1 MSKLVQVMPTGG
13 PKANFTIS
21 PAAPSYNQ
29 TITFDASNSALGWN
43 GTIHPSIVLYTW
55 SFGDNSTTSTTAPSI
70 HHAYSQKG
78 NYTVTLT
85 VIDASG
91 KIDSLTRT
99 IAISSLI
106 GDLNGDGKV
115 DMRDI
120 AIVAKAF
127 NTIPGDQNWNPIA
140 DLNGD
145 GRVDMKDIAIVAK
158 AYNPT

>member
-1 MSKLVQVMPTGG
+1 MPTGG
-13 PKANFTIS
+13 PKANFTIT

-29 TITFDASNSALGWN
+29 TINFNASNSALGWN

-55 SFGDNSTTSTTAPSI
+55 SFGDNNTTSATTPVI
-70 HHAYSQKG
+70 YHAYSQKG

-91 KIDSLTRT
+91 KTDNLTRT
-99 IAISSLI
+99 MAISSLI
-106 GDLNGDGKV
+106 GDLNGDAKV

-127 NTIPGDQNWNPIA
+127 STVPGDPYWNPIA

-145 GRVDMKDIAIVAK
+145 GRVDMRDIAIVAK
-158 AYNPT
+158 AYNPI